1 MTANRLWRWQGVD
14 MQGQFCQGTQWNP
27 GRLEVFQAL
36 QHERIIPLAIRRC
49 AVKNTL
55 WHPRYGSQVV
65 RQLAVLLQAGLSLAE
80 GLELLAQQQP
90 SAQWQALLRT
100 LAQDLAQG
108 VSLSA
113 ALEKWPQAFA
123 PLSLAMIR
131 TGELTGKLDFC
142 CLSWRVN
149 SRNSSSWQKK

>member
-49 AVKNTL
+49 AIKNTL

-90 SAQWQALLRT
+90 SAQWLRIWRKGSRFLPRWKSGLRLLHR
-100 LAQDLAQG
+100 L
-108 VSLSA
+108 V
-113 ALEKWPQAFA
+113 
-123 PLSLAMIR
+123 
-131 TGELTGKLDFC
+131 
-142 CLSWRVN
+142 WR
-149 SRNSSSWQKK
+149 

>member
-80 GLELLAQQQP
+80 G
-90 SAQWQALLRT
+90 W
-100 LAQDLAQG
+100 
-108 VSLSA
+108 
-113 ALEKWPQAFA
+113 
-123 PLSLAMIR
+123 
-131 TGELTGKLDFC
+131 
-142 CLSWRVN
+142 
-149 SRNSSSWQKK
+149 RNSNRARSGRRCCAHWLRIWRKASRFLPRWKSGLRPLHRLVWR